1 MERAAWSRIWRIQE
15 KKKRIALGLMSGTS
29 GDGVDLALVEISGR
43 HLATDVKLLAFNSYP
58 YPRSL
63 RKRILE
69 LNSAK
74 AEEICEMNFILG
86 EVFASCVLK
95 FLQHH
100 GYQTNQVD
108 FLGSHGHTVY
118 HISQVP
124 GKINSTLQIGEG
136 AVIAART
143 GILTIGDF
151 RPGDIAAGGIGA
163 PLVPFADFVLFREKG
178 KVRAFIN
185 IGGIANVTVVPE
197 KLEEVLAFD
206 TGPGNMVI
214 DDLVSIY
221 TKGKKKFDSLGKI
234 AAQGRVQEELLSRM
248 RQHPY
253 FRLEP
258 PKSTG
263 REIFGKPFLKEFI
276 SAARKA
282 SFPDLIATATYLT
295 AISIFDAFKNYIFPK
310 FRIDEVFISGG
321 GLHNKTLLRFMK
333 ELFQPIP
340 IKTLNAL
347 GIDGDAKEAVAFALL
362 ADATL
367 QGISGNV
374 PGATGAERS
383 AILGKIVFP

>member
-1 MERAAWSRIWRIQE
+1 MERAAWTRIGRIQE

-43 HLATDVKLLAFNSYP
+43 DLATKIKLLAFNSYP
-58 YPRSL
+58 YPRQL

-69 LNSAK
+69 LNAAK

-86 EVFASCVLK
+86 EFFASRVLK
-95 FLQHH
+95 FLHQY
-100 GYQTNQVD
+100 GYQAKQID

-118 HISQVP
+118 HISQVR

-136 AVIAART
+136 AVMAART
-143 GILTIGDF
+143 GILTVCDF
-151 RPGDIAAGGIGA
+151 RPGDIAAGGLGA
-163 PLVPFADFVLFREKG
+163 PLVPLADFVLFREKG
-178 KVRAFIN
+178 RVRAFVN

-197 KLEEVLAFD
+197 KLEKVLAFD

-214 DDLVSIY
+214 DALVSIY
-221 TKGKKKFDSLGKI
+221 TRGKKKFDNQGRI
-234 AAQGRVQEELLSRM
+234 AAQGKVQEELLNRM

-263 REIFGKPFLKEFI
+263 RETFGKVFLKEFVRG
-276 SAARKA
+276 ARKA
-282 SFPDLIATATYLT
+282 PLPDLIATATYLT

-321 GLHNKTLLRFMK
+321 GMHNKTLLSFMK
-333 ELFQPIP
+333 ELFPPIP
-340 IKTLNAL
+340 IKTIDTL

>member
-1 MERAAWSRIWRIQE
+1 MERAAWSRILRIRK
-15 KKKRIALGLMSGTS
+15 KKKRIAIGLMSGTS
-29 GDGVDLALVEISGR
+29 GDGVDIALIEVSGR
-43 HLATDVKLLAFNSYP
+43 NLSTDIKILAFNSYP
-58 YPRSL
+58 YPTPL

-86 EVFASCVLK
+86 EVFASQVLK
-95 FLQHH
+95 FLQEK
-100 GYQTNQVD
+100 GYQAKQVD

-118 HISQVP
+118 HISQGP
-124 GKINSTLQIGEG
+124 RKINSTLQIGEG

-143 GILTIGDF
+143 GILTVCDF
-151 RPGDIAAGGIGA
+151 RSGDIAAGGLGA
-163 PLVPFADFVLFREKG
+163 PLIPFADYVLFRDKK

-197 KLEEVLAFD
+197 KLEKVLAFD

-214 DDLVSIY
+214 DALVSIY
-221 TKGKKKFDSLGKI
+221 TKGKKKFDSQGKI
-234 AAQGRVQEELLSRM
+234 AAQGELQEELLSQV

-253 FRLEP
+253 FCLQP

-276 SAARKA
+276 KASKKA
-282 SFPDLIATATYLT
+282 SFPDLITTATYLT

-321 GLHNKTLLRFMK
+321 GMHNKTLFSFMK
-333 ELFQPIP
+333 KLFLPIP
-340 IKTLNAL
+340 IRTLNTL

-367 QGISGNV
+367 QGIPGNV
-374 PGATGAERS
+374 PGATGAKRP

>member
-1 MERAAWSRIWRIQE
+1 MERAAWLRILGTRE
-15 KKKRIALGLMSGTS
+15 KKKRIAIGLMSGTS
-29 GDGVDLALVEISGR
+29 GDGVDIALVEVSGR
-43 HLATDVKLLAFNSYP
+43 DLSTYIKLLAFKSYA
-58 YPRSL
+58 YPPAL
-63 RKRILE
+63 KKRILE

-74 AEEICEMNFILG
+74 AAEICEMNFILG
-86 EVFASCVLK
+86 EVFASHVLK
-95 FLQHH
+95 FLREN
-100 GYQTNQVD
+100 GYQPKQVD

-124 GKINSTLQIGEG
+124 RKINSTLQIGEG

-143 GILTIGDF
+143 GILTVCDF
-151 RPGDIAAGGIGA
+151 RPGDIAAGGLGA
-163 PLVPFADFVLFREKG
+163 PLVPLADYVLFRKKG

-197 KLEEVLAFD
+197 KFETVFAFD

-214 DDLVSIY
+214 DALVSIF
-221 TKGKKKFDSLGKI
+221 TKGKKKFDSRGEI
-234 AAQGRVQEELLSRM
+234 AAQGKLLKELLNKM

-253 FRLEP
+253 FRLKP

-263 REIFGKPFLKEFI
+263 RETFGKPFLKEFI
-276 SAARKA
+276 RASNKA
-282 SFPDLIATATYLT
+282 SLPDLVTTATYLT
-295 AISIFDAFKNYIFPK
+295 AVSIFDAFKNFIFPK

-321 GLHNKTLLRFMK
+321 GMHNKTLLSFMK
-333 ELFQPIP
+333 KLFAPIP
-340 IKTLNAL
+340 LNTLNIL

-367 QGISGNV
+367 QGIPGNV
-374 PGATGAERS
+374 PGATGAKRP